1 MLSIGLPMIVMGDE
15 GTLHNDNCVGAR
27 HLCWLRQSTT
37 PVSHDFIERLG
48 TPRPARAGA
57 DAARVEAPVAGLRRK
72 SGRLWRQASASE
84 RLVFRGRNH
93 GKRPLR
99 AAAAAYVIE
108 AGSVSER
115 SHGGE
120 AA

>member
-1 MLSIGLPMIVMGDE
+1 MKYADELARSI
-15 GTLHNDNCVGAR
+15 
-27 HLCWLRQSTT
+27 TT
-37 PVSHDFIERLG
+37 TALVLDISAGFGNPRRPYLHDFIERLG

-72 SGRLWRQASASE
+72 SGRLLRQASASE
-84 RLVFRGRNH
+84 PLVFRGRNH